1 MSQPS
6 SGHEEK
12 CCHHVVTHS
21 PEPASNR
28 TGTCVAQFLCSVT
41 FSTCVPALRKPVSP
55 RPHGACELGAAAT
68 PVYHTR
74 QLRPGEVTYAIL
86 PKYVR
91 ESWNSQTAQ
100 LRSPHR
106 TGTQDRDTRPPWLS
120 TGPVT
125 LRVAL
130 RSSES
135 GPPTLSSE
143 DTLFLTGHSQGA
155 HGISDATRE
164 NPHHTHTRLPETLG
178 RKAPAATCTNMVT
191 GPSRRSPPRCLKP
204 PKEKLNSLF
213 KT

>member
-1 MSQPS
+1 MSLPTAPNRHLTEQGLVWLNS
-6 SGHEEK
+6 
-12 CCHHVVTHS
+12 CAAS
-21 PEPASNR
+21 PLAPV
-28 TGTCVAQFLCSVT
+28 C
-41 FSTCVPALRKPVSP
+41 PALRKPVSP

-68 PVYHTR
+68 LVYHTR